1 MAVPINK
8 ESQTVGVCSPAQ
20 QLKILQ
26 SLGGV
31 SENRMGIQAQSTD
44 HRAASVGCLVNA
56 ATGNSDAA
64 LLSGIERP
72 IRSLRV
78 MTQFLLLLHLSTTTR
93 LEKQHL
99 GSLTPEHT
107 AVKFQVL
114 SFDPHSFC
122 IREMT
127 DSCVEICVYQLIFK
141 KLCKMCQFCGRQ

>member
-44 HRAASVGCLVNA
+44 HRAASVRCLVNA
-56 ATGNSDAA
+56 CNWQQRCSSSQWHRTSHPPYESDG
-64 LLSGIERP
+64 L
-72 IRSLRV
+72 V
-78 MTQFLLLLHLSTTTR
+78 LLLLHLSTTTR

-99 GSLTPEHT
+99 GSWTPEHT

-141 KLCKMCQFCGRQ
+141 KLHKMCQFCGRQ